1 MINKILKEAGKRTRE
16 EVRIGRLELISVNTI
31 WRAARLFNSVRV
43 IAYINQK
50 LVFSHLVSCSQLELG
65 DDTRISPTCLCPNDC
80 DKELIS
86 W

>member
-31 WRAARLFNSVRV
+31 WRAANLFNSVRG

-50 LVFSHLVSCSQLELG
+50 LLFSS
-65 DDTRISPTCLCPNDC
+65 
-80 DKELIS
+80 LIS
-86 W
+86 GSKLDLGNDT

>member
-16 EVRIGRLELISVNTI
+16 EVRIGRLQLISVNTL
-31 WRAARLFNSVRV
+31 WRAANLFNSVRV

-50 LVFSHLVSCSQLELG
+50 LVFSNLVSCSKLDLG
-65 DDTRISPTCLCPNDC
+65 NDPRISPAYLCPNDC